1 MNIEIARARG
11 NAIMRIVALVAACV
25 IACTGAAEASDR
37 VVIAQSDDTLI
48 WAPLYIARKLDYF
61 KDEGIDLQVAIVKSG
76 PAALTAVTTGSA
88 QIAMGFPATPIQAI
102 GKGLD
107 VKIFAELCNQ
117 FIAELM
123 LRNDVAAR
131 LQLDAASPIE
141 ARLRGLKGLT
151 IATNGTGSAND
162 YLLRRMVRDA
172 GLRDGDVTITP
183 IGAGATILAAVDQ
196 KRIDGF
202 VATPPINF
210 IATRDHASTQL
221 IDFTTGEYRPVAGI
235 IYVGLAASED
245 WLKANPALA
254 SRVVRAV
261 ARALALMHDDPAAAK
276 AAVRTFF
283 PGTDQ
288 ALFDAGWESQL
299 ASFPKTPRLAPAD
312 IATTMDFAAIMLG
325 RPVGIDASRIFTND
339 YVDLAEKPK

>member
-1 MNIEIARARG
+1 MIAAG
-11 NAIMRIVALVAACV
+11 V
-25 IACTGAAEASDR
+25 IAWTAQTSNAGAADH
-37 VVIAQSDDTLI
+37 VIIAQSNDTLI
-48 WAPLYIARKLDYF
+48 WAPLYVARKLDFF
-61 KDEGIDLQVAIVKSG
+61 KDEGIELEVTNVKSG

-88 QIAMGFPATPIQAI
+88 QVAMGFPATPIQAI
-102 GKGLD
+102 GKGVN

-131 LQLDAASPIE
+131 LKLDPTSPIGQ
-141 ARLRGLKGLT
+141 RLGSLKGLT

-162 YLLRRMVRDA
+162 YLLRRIIGDA
-172 GLRDGDVTITP
+172 GLRPDGDVIITP
-183 IGAGATILAAVDQ
+183 IGAGATILAALDQ
-196 KRIDGF
+196 RRIDGF

-210 IATRDHASTQL
+210 IAMREHGSMQL
-221 IDFTTGEYRPVAGI
+221 VDFATGEYRPVAGI
-235 IYVGLAASED
+235 IYIGLAASDD

-254 SRVVRAV
+254 ARIVRAV
-261 ARALALMHDDPAAAK
+261 GRALALLHDDPAAAK
-276 AAVRTFF
+276 AAVRSFF
-283 PGTDQ
+283 PSTDQ

-312 IATTMDFAAIMLG
+312 IATTMDFAAVMLG

-339 YVDLAEKPK
+339 YVDLAERAK